1 MENGFIKIF
10 RKIKDWE
17 WYTNDTTFRVF
28 FHLLLCANWE
38 SKIYRGVEIKRGQV
52 VKKQEDIALELK
64 ITDRKGKP
72 RRQPIRSALNN
83 LKSTND
89 ITIEKSPIGS
99 IITINNYNDYQDQTT
114 KKTNKNE
121 KINQQP
127 NHQSNQTINKEE
139 KEEKNNIYILY
150 IPTQEEIIKQLA
162 FYDLPG
168 DKLLNYTTEFQN
180 FYIKHGAKLK
190 KDWQELLR
198 DWMNNLKKIK
208 ERQSGI

>member
-1 MENGFIKIF
+1 MDKGYIKLF
-10 RKIKDWE
+10 RKMTDWK
-17 WYTNDTTFRVF
+17 WYTHETTFRVF
-28 FHLLLCANWE
+28 IHLLFKANWE
-38 SKIYRGVEIKRGQV
+38 DKNGLKRGQV
-52 VKKQEDIALELK
+52 YTNWKEIATELK
-64 ITDRKGKP
+64 IFDKKNKP
-72 RRQPIRSALNN
+72 SRQPVRTALNN
-83 LKSTND
+83 LKLTNE
-89 ITIEKSPIGS
+89 ITIKKTNKGS

-162 FYDLPG
+162 IYDLPG

-198 DWMNNLKKIK
+198 DWMNDLKKIK